1 MIPHGMKTLEN
12 DSGENMNDMWG
23 LTARGICEY
32 DDKILLLK
40 VRSRSGHDA
49 GKWEIPGGKVKRK
62 EFFDEALKREFAEE
76 TGLEINIDSL
86 YNVIQNDYTAC
97 KTNEKVKSIQLIM
110 KVTSLSDEVTISAE
124 HDEYRWFTKDELKE
138 LIRNEMLS
146 KAAMKTFNQ
155 VNLGGE
161 L

>member
-1 MIPHGMKTLEN
+1 
-12 DSGENMNDMWG
+12 MWG

-32 DDKILLLK
+32 DGKILLLK
-40 VRSRSGHDA
+40 VHSRSSHDA

-62 EFFDEALKREFAEE
+62 VFFDEALKREFAEE

-97 KTNEKVKSIQLIM
+97 KTNESVKSIQLIM
-110 KVTSLSDEVTISAE
+110 RVSSTSDDVKISEE
-124 HDEYRWFTKDELKE
+124 HDDYGWFTKEELKE
-138 LIRNEMLS
+138 LIHNEMLS
-146 KAAMKTFNQ
+146 KAAMRTFNQ

>member
-1 MIPHGMKTLEN
+1 MG
-12 DSGENMNDMWG
+12 DMWG

-32 DDKILLLK
+32 DGKILLLK
-40 VRSRSGHDA
+40 VRSRSSHDA
-49 GKWEIPGGKVKRK
+49 EKWEIPGGKVKK
-62 EFFDEALKREFAEE
+62 GEFFDQALKREFIEE

-110 KVTSLSDEVTISAE
+110 NVSSTTDHVEISEE
-124 HDEYRWFTKDELKE
+124 HDEYKWFTREELGE
-138 LIRNEMLS
+138 LIDGEMLS
-146 KAAMKTFNQ
+146 KAAMNSFKK
-155 VNLGGE
+155 VELGGN